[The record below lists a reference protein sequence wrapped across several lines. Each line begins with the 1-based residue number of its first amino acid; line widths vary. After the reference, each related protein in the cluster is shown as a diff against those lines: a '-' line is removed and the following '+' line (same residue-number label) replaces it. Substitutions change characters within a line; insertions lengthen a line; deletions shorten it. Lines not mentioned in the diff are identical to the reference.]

1 MFNLSA
7 VSVDVMASL
16 TISPVSADK
25 LKVHRTATT
34 EFIYNIAERRI
45 EELDA
50 EAKHMRSLGLF
61 G

>member
-1 MFNLSA
+1 MFNLSGTF
-7 VSVDVMASL
+7 VDVMDSL
-16 TISPVSADK
+16 TIRPMSANK
-25 LKVHRTATT
+25 IKVHRTATT
-34 EFIYNIAERRI
+34 EFIYNNAERLI

>member
-1 MFNLSA
+1 MITFTRFDVAADRIVVGRSC
-7 VSVDVMASL
+7 VDY
-16 TISPVSADK
+16 
-25 LKVHRTATT
+25 LKVHSTATT
-34 EFIYNIAERRI
+34 EALYNIAERLI